1 MILFVCCLAMR
12 CIFLAFAFSPVSNF
26 KGKLVCSKLC
36 WHWNKN
42 NDVCVFC
49 ATFFLPRTT
58 VYVALGQMTKCT
70 YKQAGNLHI
79 ACSAPHRIEFPSFAS
94 AYLIKFARKYKK
106 EMSAWNFKWFYYYFF
121 FACFNKWLAV
131 SEFHLNCRY
140 FEVQDEVRSTNTR
153 NWHGLKS
160 SRNNW
165 LAYFKQKATHKPVKF
180 THARLLAHTH
190 THNR

>member
-1 MILFVCCLAMR
+1 
-12 CIFLAFAFSPVSNF
+12 
-26 KGKLVCSKLC
+26 
-36 WHWNKN
+36 
-42 NDVCVFC
+42 
-49 ATFFLPRTT
+49 
-58 VYVALGQMTKCT
+58 
-70 YKQAGNLHI
+70 
-79 ACSAPHRIEFPSFAS
+79 
-94 AYLIKFARKYKK
+94 
-106 EMSAWNFKWFYYYFF
+106 MSAWNFKWFYYYFF

-190 THNR
+190 TTANNLAEWMIALCGAVEVGTNKLLLFFVFISIFFAYLQKGRKIAFHSHITWKRISRMNFGADLNYQNNNLITCCTPTIFDMFSFETVEIAQQW